1 MTSTDHT
8 TIPRV
13 LQGTAERLGPAL
25 ALVDGD
31 VEITF
36 AELVE
41 RVDEAAAAFMAA
53 GIGLGD
59 RASIWAPNMWEWV
72 VAVLGLQRAGGV
84 LVPLNTRY
92 KGNEAADILGRSGAK
107 VLVTVNG
114 FLGNDYVAMLRDA
127 GVELPGVDRA
137 EPDGP
142 EPSLRKVVVL
152 RGEAPEGTESWEEF
166 LARGNHVSREEVE
179 ARAAAV
185 TPDDLSD
192 ILFTSG
198 TTGAPKGVM
207 TAHGQN
213 IRAYRS
219 WAELVGLREG
229 DRYLVIP
236 PFFHSFGYKAGIL
249 ASVIMGATIFP
260 QAVFDAGEVVER
272 MAKDSIALI
281 TGPPTLFSGILNHPD
296 LASIDLSAWRLA
308 VTGAA
313 VVPVELVEGLRRD
326 LGLESVITA
335 YGLTE
340 ACGVV
345 TACRKEDGAEI
356 IAKTSGRAIPGV
368 EVRAVDES
376 GVPVPAGQPGEIVVR
391 GYNVMLGYFED
402 PDATAEAIDGEGWLH
417 TGDIGVMDEAGY
429 VQITDRLKDMFIVGG
444 FNAYPAEIEG
454 LMLAHEGLAQVAV
467 VSVPDGRLG
476 EVGAAFVVPRPG
488 ATVDPDE
495 VIAWCRE
502 QMANYKVPRIVR
514 VVSELPLN
522 ASGKVLKFELRERL
536 TEEAGSSS

>member
-1 MTSTDHT
+1 MAAHGE
-8 TIPRV
+8 TIPR
-13 LQGTAERLGPAL
+13 LLEGTAERLGEAPAV
-25 ALVDGD
+25 VDGD
-31 VEITF
+31 VQISF
-36 AELVE
+36 RELADQVQ
-41 RVDEAAAAFMAA
+41 EAAAAFVAS
-53 GIGLGD
+53 GIEAGD

-92 KGNEAADILGRSGAK
+92 KGHEAADILTRSGAK
-107 VLVTVNG
+107 VLLTVNG

-127 GVELPGVDRA
+127 GAPLPDL
-137 EPDGP
+137 E
-142 EPSLRKVVVL
+142 KIVVL
-152 RGEAPEGTESWEEF
+152 RGDAPEGTESWQEL
-166 LARGNHVSREEVE
+166 LAHSSEVSPEEVN
-179 ARAAAV
+179 ARAASIG
-185 TPDDLSD
+185 PDDLSD

-213 IRAYRS
+213 IRAYAS

-249 ASVIMGATIFP
+249 ASVITGATIFP
-260 QAVFDAGEVVER
+260 QAVFDPGDVMRR
-272 MAKDSIALI
+272 MAEDRIALI

-296 LASIDLSAWRLA
+296 LGSVDLSSWRLA

-313 VVPVELVEGLRRD
+313 VVPVELVEALRTD

-356 IAKTSGRAIPGV
+356 IARTSGRAIPGV

-376 GVPVPAGQPGEIVVR
+376 GAAVPVGEPGEIVVR
-391 GYNVMLGYFED
+391 GYNVMRGYFED
-402 PDATAEAIDGEGWLH
+402 PAATSDAIDADGWLH
-417 TGDIGVMDEAGY
+417 TGDVGVMDEAGY

-454 LMLAHEGLAQVAV
+454 LMLAHEGIAQVAV
-467 VSVPDGRLG
+467 VSIPDERLG
-476 EVGAAFVVPRPG
+476 EVGAAFVIPRAG
-488 ATVDPDE
+488 ASLEPDE

-502 QMANYKVPRIVR
+502 RMANYKVPRLVR
-514 VVSELPLN
+514 VVDELPLN

-536 TEEAGSSS
+536 AGSSTDA